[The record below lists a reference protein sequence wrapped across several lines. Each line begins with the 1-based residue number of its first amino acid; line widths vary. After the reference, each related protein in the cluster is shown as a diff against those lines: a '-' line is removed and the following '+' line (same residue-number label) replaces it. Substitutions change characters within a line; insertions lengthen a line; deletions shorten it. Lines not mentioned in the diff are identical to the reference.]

1 MPNNIIPYHKYEFKA
16 NKTYF
21 FDNNIWI
28 VLFAPLI
35 NTDRE
40 RQEKASSFLKKIQGY
55 NSQIALVSLVAS
67 EFTNTSTRFF
77 FNLWK
82 NRTQNYSA
90 DYKKDYKQKST
101 AYEKDLFEVKT
112 MLSSICSLDFVQK
125 YSDDFNAVNIDNI
138 INNFQIDFN
147 DAYYLELCRK
157 NNWILVTSDNDFDNI
172 DCNITIIKI

>member
-28 VLFAPLI
+28 VLFAPFI

-40 RQEKASSFLKKIQGY
+40 RQDKASKFINKIQSF
-55 NSQIALVSLVAS
+55 NSEINLTSLILS
-67 EFTNTSTRFF
+67 EFSNTYLRVSYE
-77 FNLWK
+77 LWK
-82 NRTQNYSA
+82 KNTMNYSA
-90 DYKKDYKQKST
+90 NYKKEYKSTEDYKDNL
-101 AYEKDLFEVKT
+101 ALVKRNIQT
-112 MLSSICSLDFVQK
+112 IIGLDFVQK
-125 YSDDFNAVNIDNI
+125 YPDDFNAVNIDNI

>member
-28 VLFAPLI
+28 VLFAPFI

-40 RQEKASSFLKKIQGY
+40 RQDKASKFINKIQSF
-55 NSQIALVSLVAS
+55 NSEINLTSLILS
-67 EFTNTSTRFF
+67 EFSNTYLRVSYE
-77 FNLWK
+77 LWK
-82 NRTQNYSA
+82 KNTMNYSA
-90 DYKKDYKQKST
+90 NYKKDYKNT
-101 AYEKDLFEVKT
+101 EDYKDNLALVKRNIQT
-112 MLSSICSLDFVQK
+112 IIRLDFVQK
-125 YSDDFNAVNIDNI
+125 YPDDFNAVNIDNI